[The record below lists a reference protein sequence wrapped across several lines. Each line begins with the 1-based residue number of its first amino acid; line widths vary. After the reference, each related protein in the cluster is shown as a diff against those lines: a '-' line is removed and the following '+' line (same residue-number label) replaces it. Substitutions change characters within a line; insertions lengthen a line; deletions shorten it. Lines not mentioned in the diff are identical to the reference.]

1 MSHIIEHMLIFYC
14 EGATAGSSSQSQ
26 RHSGRKLLQMDWNH
40 LFSGKCRSVS
50 SHGLKKITGDN
61 CAIYSFAE
69 EDMLFVLAEFTAL
82 NQEKPSD
89 R

>member
-1 MSHIIEHMLIFYC
+1 
-14 EGATAGSSSQSQ
+14 
-26 RHSGRKLLQMDWNH
+26 MDWNH